1 MAKIRI
7 IDDDVELSE
16 DLGVLLR
23 KEGHTV
29 STRDTCEDAIEDL
42 VADPPDLLILDV
54 MFPENDSGGLDL
66 AREIRKTPAIES
78 LPIILLTALNQHFPM
93 DFSPVDID
101 AEWMPVQAFLEKPVR
116 MADLLAKVRQLLGLL

>member
-1 MAKIRI
+1 MARIHI
-7 IDDDVELSE
+7 IDDDIELTE

-29 STRDTCEDAIEDL
+29 STRDTCDGAIADL
-42 VADPPDLLILDV
+42 VGDPPDVLVLDV

-66 AREIRKTPAIES
+66 AREIRKTAALKT

-93 DFSPVDID
+93 DFSPEDID
-101 AEWMPVQAFLEKPVR
+101 PEWMPVQAFLEKPVR
-116 MADLLAKVRQLLGLL
+116 MADLLAKVRQLLGPG